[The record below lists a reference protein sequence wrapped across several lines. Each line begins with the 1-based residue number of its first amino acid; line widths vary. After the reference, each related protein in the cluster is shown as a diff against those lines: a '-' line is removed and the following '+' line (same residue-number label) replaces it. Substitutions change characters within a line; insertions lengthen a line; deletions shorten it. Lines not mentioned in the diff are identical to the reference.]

1 MQDISFPAA
10 FMKVSGAS
18 EVLKESRACP
28 GVQHVVCFL
37 IMPAVNLLAAGG
49 KFMTS
54 KNQSKP
60 RPRNQDNSQTNAQ
73 TNAQIKSQSNAQT
86 QIQTN
91 DQSQS
96 GTQSSKV
103 KAFLKR
109 AGKRYFIDAMGA
121 MVYGLFASLLIGTI
135 LKTIFGFIHVDALQ
149 PYFQQIIYWTS
160 ASSPLVGA
168 AIGVAVASGLKA
180 KPLAVYSAAVV
191 GGMAYLM
198 NAFDVVAGTPI
209 KGVTSAGPM
218 GAIVAVIVAVEIG
231 SWLTGKTPFD
241 LIVVP
246 AGSVISGTIVA
257 VLIGPPVGAFM
268 AWLGWLLMS
277 ATKLYPFPMGI
288 AVALLVGLALVAP
301 ISSAALCISMGLT
314 GLAAG
319 AATVGCCAQMVGFA
333 VASFRENGWNGLLSQ
348 GLGTAKIQFPNI
360 VRHPQILIP
369 TLLASAVAGPLSTCV
384 FGMTNNFLGA
394 GMGSCGLVGQIMT
407 FNDMTAALADGTAGK
422 SPAIV
427 ILYIVILQFV
437 LPAAIALVTS
447 EIMRKKG
454 WIKFGDMK
462 LIKE

>member
-1 MQDISFPAA
+1 MTTKS
-10 FMKVSGAS
+10 
-18 EVLKESRACP
+18 SRNHSPQKGRNQSSSKAQKQSLP
-28 GVQHVVCFL
+28 KAQNQSSSN
-37 IMPAVNLLAAGG
+37 ALAA
-49 KFMTS
+49 
-54 KNQSKP
+54 
-60 RPRNQDNSQTNAQ
+60 
-73 TNAQIKSQSNAQT
+73 
-86 QIQTN
+86 
-91 DQSQS
+91 
-96 GTQSSKV
+96 SSKV
-103 KAFLKR
+103 TAFLKK
-109 AGKRYFIDAMGA
+109 AGKRYLIDAMGA

-135 LKTIFGFIHVDALQ
+135 LKTIFGFIHIEALQ

-160 ASSPLVGA
+160 AGSPLVGA
-168 AIGVAVASGLKA
+168 AIGVAVASGLKS

-209 KGVTSAGPM
+209 KGVTSAGPV
-218 GAIVAVIVAVEIG
+218 GAIIAVIVAVEIG

-246 AGSVISGTIVA
+246 AAAVISGTIVA

-268 AWLGWLLMS
+268 SWLGWLLMR
-277 ATKLYPFPMGI
+277 ATELFPLPMGI
-288 AVALLVGLALVAP
+288 AVALLVGLSLVAP
-301 ISSAALCISMGLT
+301 ISSAALCISMGLS

-319 AATVGCCAQMVGFA
+319 AATAGCCAQMVGFA

-369 TLLASAVAGPLSTCV
+369 TMIASAVTGPLSTCV
-384 FGMTNNFLGA
+384 FYMTNNFLGA

-407 FNDMTAALADGTAGK
+407 FKDMTTPADGSAGA
-422 SPAIV
+422 STWVVVGSI
-427 ILYIVILQFV
+427 ILLQFI
-437 LPAAIALVTS
+437 LPAVIALVTS

-462 LIKE
+462 LVKE

>member
-1 MQDISFPAA
+1 MATKNHQKHPP
-10 FMKVSGAS
+10 KKGPVK
-18 EVLKESRACP
+18 KE
-28 GVQHVVCFL
+28 
-37 IMPAVNLLAAGG
+37 
-49 KFMTS
+49 
-54 KNQSKP
+54 
-60 RPRNQDNSQTNAQ
+60 
-73 TNAQIKSQSNAQT
+73 
-86 QIQTN
+86 
-91 DQSQS
+91 
-96 GTQSSKV
+96 TQSAKV
-103 KAFLKR
+103 TSFLKR
-109 AGKRYFIDAMGA
+109 AAKRYFIDAMGA

-135 LKTIFGFIHVDALQ
+135 LKTIFGFIHIDALQ

-160 ASSPLVGA
+160 AGSPLVGA
-168 AIGVAVASGLKA
+168 AIGVAVASGLKS

-209 KGVTSAGPM
+209 KGMTSAGPM
-218 GAIVAVIVAVEIG
+218 GAIIAVIVAVEIG

-246 AGSVISGTIVA
+246 AGAVISGTVVA
-257 VLIGPPVGAFM
+257 VLVGPPVGSFM
-268 AWLGWLLMS
+268 AWLGWLLVG

-288 AVALLVGLALVAP
+288 AVSLLVGLTLVAP
-301 ISSAALCISMGLT
+301 ISSAALCISMGLN

-369 TLLASAVAGPLSTCV
+369 TMLASAVAGPLATCV

-407 FNDMTAALADGTAGK
+407 FSNMTAPTDGSAATA
-422 SPAIV
+422 PWV
-427 ILYIVILQFV
+427 VVCYIIILQFI
-437 LPAAIALVTS
+437 LPAVIALLTS

-462 LIKE
+462 LVKE

>member
-1 MQDISFPAA
+1 MATKNYKKIPGKNRPHQTPQ
-10 FMKVSGAS
+10 KVQ
-18 EVLKESRACP
+18 EKTP
-28 GVQHVVCFL
+28 T
-37 IMPAVNLLAAGG
+37 
-49 KFMTS
+49 K
-54 KNQSKP
+54 
-60 RPRNQDNSQTNAQ
+60 
-73 TNAQIKSQSNAQT
+73 
-86 QIQTN
+86 
-91 DQSQS
+91 
-96 GTQSSKV
+96 SSKV
-103 KAFLKR
+103 TAFLKR

-160 ASSPLVGA
+160 AGSPLVGA

-209 KGVTSAGPM
+209 KGITSAGPM
-218 GAIVAVIVAVEIG
+218 GAIIAVIVAVEIG

-246 AGSVISGTIVA
+246 AGAVISGTVVA

-268 AWLGWLLMS
+268 AWLGWLLMG

-288 AVALLVGLALVAP
+288 AVSLLVGLALVAP

-319 AATVGCCAQMVGFA
+319 AATVGCCAQMIGFA

-369 TLLASAVAGPLSTCV
+369 TLLASAVAGPLATCV

-407 FNDMTAALADGTAGK
+407 FSNMTVSVNGSTAVA
-422 SPAIV
+422 PWIV
-427 ILYIVILQFV
+427 VLYIILLQFI
-437 LPAAIALVTS
+437 LPAVIALGTS

>member
-1 MQDISFPAA
+1 MAA
-10 FMKVSGAS
+10 KSSQKNFAYNGKVPPTTRKA
-18 EVLKESRACP
+18 
-28 GVQHVVCFL
+28 
-37 IMPAVNLLAAGG
+37 AV
-49 KFMTS
+49 T
-54 KNQSKP
+54 
-60 RPRNQDNSQTNAQ
+60 
-73 TNAQIKSQSNAQT
+73 
-86 QIQTN
+86 
-91 DQSQS
+91 
-96 GTQSSKV
+96 
-103 KAFLKR
+103 AFLKK
-109 AGKRYFIDAMGA
+109 AGKRYLIDALGA

-135 LKTIFGFIHVDALQ
+135 LKTIFGFIHVEALQ

-160 ASSPLVGA
+160 AGSPLVGA
-168 AIGVAVASGLKA
+168 AIGVAVATGLKS

-209 KGVTSAGPM
+209 KGVTSAGPV
-218 GAIVAVIVAVEIG
+218 GAIIAVIVAVEIG

-241 LIVVP
+241 LLVVP

-257 VLIGPPVGAFM
+257 VLIGPPVGSFM
-268 AWLGWLLMS
+268 AWLGWLLIR
-277 ATKLYPFPMGI
+277 ATELYPFPMGI
-288 AVALLVGLALVAP
+288 AVALLVGLSLVAP
-301 ISSAALCISMGLT
+301 ISSAALCISMGLS

-369 TLLASAVAGPLSTCV
+369 TMLASAIVGPLSTCV

-407 FNDMTAALADGTAGK
+407 YKDMTSPADGSAGTA
-422 SPAIV
+422 PWIV
-427 ILYIVILQFV
+427 LSLILLLQFV
-437 LPAAIALVTS
+437 LPAVIALTTS

-462 LIKE
+462 LVKDAG

>member
-1 MQDISFPAA
+1 MAA
-10 FMKVSGAS
+10 QNYRKNSTHKGTVPPKTRQA
-18 EVLKESRACP
+18 
-28 GVQHVVCFL
+28 
-37 IMPAVNLLAAGG
+37 AV
-49 KFMTS
+49 T
-54 KNQSKP
+54 
-60 RPRNQDNSQTNAQ
+60 
-73 TNAQIKSQSNAQT
+73 
-86 QIQTN
+86 
-91 DQSQS
+91 
-96 GTQSSKV
+96 
-103 KAFLKR
+103 AFLKK
-109 AGKRYFIDAMGA
+109 AGKRYLIDALGA

-135 LKTIFGFIHVDALQ
+135 LKTIFGFIHVEALQ

-160 ASSPLVGA
+160 AGSPLVGA
-168 AIGVAVASGLKA
+168 AIGVAVATGLKS

-209 KGVTSAGPM
+209 KGVTSAGPV
-218 GAIVAVIVAVEIG
+218 GAIIAVIVAVEIG

-241 LIVVP
+241 LLVVP

-257 VLIGPPVGAFM
+257 VLIGPPVGSFM
-268 AWLGWLLMS
+268 AWLGWLLMR
-277 ATKLYPFPMGI
+277 ATELYPFPMGI
-288 AVALLVGLALVAP
+288 AVALLVGLSLVAP
-301 ISSAALCISMGLT
+301 ISSAALCISMGLS

-369 TLLASAVAGPLSTCV
+369 TMLASAIIGPLSTCV

-407 FNDMTAALADGTAGK
+407 YKDMASPADGSAGTA
-422 SPAIV
+422 PWIV
-427 ILYIVILQFV
+427 LSLILLLQFV
-437 LPAAIALVTS
+437 LPAVIALVAS

-462 LIKE
+462 LVKDAG

>member
-1 MQDISFPAA
+1 MAA
-10 FMKVSGAS
+10 KN
-18 EVLKESRACP
+18 SRKHSP
-28 GVQHVVCFL
+28 QKGPV
-37 IMPAVNLLAAGG
+37 
-49 KFMTS
+49 K
-54 KNQSKP
+54 K
-60 RPRNQDNSQTNAQ
+60 
-73 TNAQIKSQSNAQT
+73 QT
-86 QIQTN
+86 Q
-91 DQSQS
+91 SE
-96 GTQSSKV
+96 KV
-103 KAFLKR
+103 KSFLKR

-135 LKTIFGFIHVDALQ
+135 LKTIFGFIHIDALQ

-160 ASSPLVGA
+160 AGSPLVGA
-168 AIGVAVASGLKA
+168 AIGVAVATGLKS

-191 GGMAYLM
+191 GGLAYLM

-218 GAIVAVIVAVEIG
+218 GAIIAVIVAVEIG

-246 AGSVISGTIVA
+246 AGAVISGTVVA
-257 VLIGPPVGAFM
+257 VLVGPPVGSFM
-268 AWLGWLLMS
+268 AWLGWLLVG

-288 AVALLVGLALVAP
+288 AVSLLVGLTLVAP
-301 ISSAALCISMGLT
+301 ISSAALCISMGLN

-369 TLLASAVAGPLSTCV
+369 TMLASAVAGPLATCV

-407 FNDMTAALADGTAGK
+407 FSNMTAPTDGSAAMATWVVVCY
-422 SPAIV
+422 I
-427 ILYIVILQFV
+427 ILLQFI
-437 LPAAIALVTS
+437 LPAAIALLTS

-462 LIKE
+462 LVKE

>member
-1 MQDISFPAA
+1 MANKNYHKQPRQKVPVKKQTRSEKMIS
-10 FMKVSGAS
+10 
-18 EVLKESRACP
+18 
-28 GVQHVVCFL
+28 
-37 IMPAVNLLAAGG
+37 
-49 KFMTS
+49 
-54 KNQSKP
+54 
-60 RPRNQDNSQTNAQ
+60 
-73 TNAQIKSQSNAQT
+73 
-86 QIQTN
+86 
-91 DQSQS
+91 
-96 GTQSSKV
+96 
-103 KAFLKR
+103 FLKR

-135 LKTIFGFIHVDALQ
+135 LKTIFGFIHIDALQ

-160 ASSPLVGA
+160 AGSPLVGA
-168 AIGVAVASGLKA
+168 AIGVAVATGLKS

-191 GGMAYLM
+191 GGLAYLM

-218 GAIVAVIVAVEIG
+218 GAIIAVIVAVEIG

-246 AGSVISGTIVA
+246 AGAVISGTVVA
-257 VLIGPPVGAFM
+257 VLVGPPVGSFM
-268 AWLGWLLMS
+268 AWLGWLLVG

-288 AVALLVGLALVAP
+288 AVSLLVGLTLVAP
-301 ISSAALCISMGLT
+301 ISSAALCISMGLN

-369 TLLASAVAGPLSTCV
+369 TMLASAVAGPLATCV

-407 FNDMTAALADGTAGK
+407 FSNMTVPTDGSAATA
-422 SPAIV
+422 PWV
-427 ILYIVILQFV
+427 VVCYIIILQFI
-437 LPAAIALVTS
+437 LPAAIAFLTS

-462 LIKE
+462 LVKE